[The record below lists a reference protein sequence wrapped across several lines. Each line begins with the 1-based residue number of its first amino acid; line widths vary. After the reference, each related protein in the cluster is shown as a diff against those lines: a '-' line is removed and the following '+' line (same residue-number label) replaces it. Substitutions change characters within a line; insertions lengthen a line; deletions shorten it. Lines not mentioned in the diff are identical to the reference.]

1 MACAQP
7 ADGQNP
13 RVGAL
18 RLSRNL
24 SQEAALTAGLDA
36 VTDEADAIVIID
48 ADLQDPPELIPELMA
63 RWRDGFD
70 VVYAT
75 REHREGESWFK
86 RATAHLF

>member
-1 MACAQP
+1 M
-7 ADGQNP
+7 
-13 RVGAL
+13 
-18 RLSRNL
+18 RLSRNFC
-24 SQEAALTAGLDA
+24 QEAALTAGLDA